1 VEEAEMTDKPR
12 VRVQAGSAVHSVQP
26 VRPQAS
32 YLRDT
37 RSAVIASRP
46 ASLTEHR
53 DEVRRVWRRAG
64 ALAMDMIQNSGQ
76 LKGVADQM
84 IADSCGIELLVNY
97 NPNLEPF
104 GYSPEE
110 AKAFKKLV
118 RERFRLWCWDRRECH
133 GKGDWTIPQQAD
145 LSIRNWLAFG
155 ESCGVVDYM
164 GQGMRGQYG
173 LRTGTKYSVF
183 SPTRLVQDTSE
194 MDGLFQG
201 VKRDRNGRVAAYR
214 CSVRDRGITS
224 KVDLPAYDRSGRQL
238 FVHVFDPVSA
248 EDERG
253 ISPLAATFRSYLMG
267 ENVDDAVAQTMFLQ
281 TMYAIVLTSESP
293 SADAFEG
300 LEALKEAGAT
310 GADAVASD
318 FVNYFKAQLDKAAEG
333 EIKVGDRPGISNM
346 APGEKLDFKNL
357 TVPGADYAPFRKV
370 ISRNTARALGVSYGG
385 YTLDFES
392 ASYASTNMENAAV
405 YPMAVR
411 RTDRIVAPN
420 YLVPFASWLD
430 EEIGEGRI
438 PFKQGAAVFA
448 ANREA
453 LTWAELIP
461 PPKPSAD
468 DEKRDRAV
476 TERLLNGTSTY
487 EVECAAKG
495 IDPEDAFESRVN
507 WHRKFV
513 DADVPSPFDRKAG
526 SMPSQEG
533 KDNKEKAA

>member
-1 VEEAEMTDKPR
+1 VEKAEMTKPT
-12 VRVQAGSAVHSVQP
+12 VRVKAGSAVHGVQP
-26 VRPQAS
+26 VRPQAG

-37 RSAVIASRP
+37 QSAVIRSRP
-46 ASLTEHR
+46 ATLTEHR
-53 DEVRRVWRRAG
+53 DDVRRVWQRAAG
-64 ALAMDMIQNSGQ
+64 LAMDMIQNSGQ
-76 LKGVADQM
+76 LRGVADQM
-84 IADSCGIELLVNY
+84 IADSCGVELLVNY
-97 NPNLEPF
+97 QPNLAPF
-104 GYSPEE
+104 GYEPEE
-110 AKAFKKLV
+110 AKVFKKLV
-118 RERFRLWCWDRRECH
+118 RERFRVWCWDKRECH

-155 ESCGVVDYM
+155 ESAGIVEF
-164 GQGMRGQYG
+164 MRGSMRNRYG
-173 LRTGTKYSVF
+173 LTTGTKYSVF
-183 SPTRLVQDTSE
+183 SPARIVQDTSE
-194 MDGLFQG
+194 MERMFQG
-201 VKRDRNGRVAAYR
+201 VLRDENGRVSGYR
-214 CSVRDRGITS
+214 CTLRERGVTRKI
-224 KVDLPAYDRSGRQL
+224 DLPARDRAGRQL

-281 TMYAIVLTSESP
+281 TMYAIVMTSERP
-293 SADAFEG
+293 SVDAFEG
-300 LEALKEAGAT
+300 LEALKEAGAVGT
-310 GADAVASD
+310 DAIATD
-318 FVNYFKAQLDKAAEG
+318 FLNYFKAQLDKAAEG

-346 APGEKLDFKNL
+346 APGESLDFKNL
-357 TVPGADYAPFRKV
+357 TVPGPDYAPFRKS
-370 ISRNTARALGVSYGG
+370 INRNTARALGVSYGG

-392 ASYASTNMENAAV
+392 ASYASTNMENASV

-438 PFKQGAAVFA
+438 GFKGGHEVFA

-476 TERLLNGTSTY
+476 TERILNGTSTM
-487 EVECAAKG
+487 EVECAARG
-495 IDPEDAFESRVN
+495 LDPEEVFESRVN
-507 WHRKFV
+507 WHKKYV
-513 DADVPSPFDRKAG
+513 AAGVPSPFDRKAG

>member
-1 VEEAEMTDKPR
+1 MTKPR

-26 VRPQAS
+26 AGPQAG

-64 ALAMDMIQNSGQ
+64 ALAMDMIQNSGR
-76 LKGVADQM
+76 LKGVSDQM
-84 IADSCGIELLVNY
+84 IADSCGVELLVNY
-97 NPNLEPF
+97 QPNLIPF

-110 AKAFKKLV
+110 AKALKKLI
-118 RERFRLWCWDRRECH
+118 RERYRVWCWDKRECH
-133 GKGDWTIPQQAD
+133 GKGDWTIPQQGD
-145 LSIRNWLAFG
+145 LSLRNWLAWG
-155 ESCGVVDYM
+155 ESGGLVEYM
-164 GQGMRGQYG
+164 GRAMRSRYG
-173 LRTGTKYSVF
+173 ITTGTKYSVF
-183 SPTRLVQDTSE
+183 SPTRIVQDTSE
-194 MDGLFQG
+194 LERMYQG
-201 VKRDRNGRVAAYR
+201 VIRDANGRVTAYR
-214 CSVRDRGITS
+214 CELRDRGFTR
-224 KVDLPAYDRSGRQL
+224 KVDLPAFDRQGRQV

-267 ENVDDAVAQTMFLQ
+267 ENVDDAVAQMMFLQ
-281 TMYAIVLTSESP
+281 TMYAIVLTSDRP

-300 LEALKEAGAT
+300 LEALKEAGALGT
-310 GADAVASD
+310 DALAKDFAD
-318 FVNYFKAQLDKAAEG
+318 YFRAQLDRAAEG
-333 EIKVGDRPGISNM
+333 EIKVGDRPGISNL
-346 APGEKLDFKNL
+346 APGEEFNFKNL
-357 TVPGADYAPFRKV
+357 TVPGPEYSPFRKA
-370 ISRNTARALGVSYGG
+370 IDRGTARALGVSYGG
-385 YTLDFES
+385 YTMDFES
-392 ASYASTNMENAAV
+392 ATYASTNMENASV

-438 PFKQGAAVFA
+438 EFKGGYEAFA

-461 PPKPSAD
+461 PPKASAD

-476 TERLLNGTSTY
+476 TERVLNGTSTL
-487 EVECAAKG
+487 EVECAARG
-495 IDPEDAFESRVN
+495 LDPEDVFESRVT
-507 WHRKFV
+507 WHKKYV
-513 DADVPSPFDRKAG
+513 EAGVPSPFDRKAG